1 MPSPSPDPHSLHRL
15 FQGPRASARVEATR
29 RRLERALEAWWR
41 QGELPSLGLLRDGLL
56 LLEAGHPLDDA
67 TRGLLLRAALF
78 HGRGMRTALGH
89 QADGE
94 RIALI
99 LRDMLLDAH
108 RPLPPAQV
116 RELREQDPRAERWQ
130 APLVC
135 LLREAAQEP
144 LEPRRTLAEA
154 ALLYLE
160 GEGTG
165 DLPLHWVPLA
175 QTHPVSSTGTR
186 PPRGSPPRPR
196 RPRPGHGPRLLAAA
210 FFLGSIGL
218 ALLAGL
224 LFVQAARSWAEA
236 PLGMVSLP
244 RGIYRVGDPAG
255 GERRI
260 RLGAFEIDRTEVT
273 VGAYRRC
280 VQAGVCPFPGRT
292 TSLTR
297 PDYFLNPAFDGHPMV
312 NVTWDQA
319 ELFCAWAG
327 KRLPLEEEWEVAGGA
342 AWALGKRYRYP
353 WGDRWDPSRANSR
366 EYPAGDT
373 LPVASFS
380 PAGDSPAGAAD
391 MAGNVAEWTA
401 PAGDPTGDPRTS
413 FVVKGGSFLDGP
425 EALAVSARRQ
435 VPRDSVEPWLGFR
448 CARTL
453 AR

>member
-1 MPSPSPDPHSLHRL
+1 MSTASTDPNGLHRL
-15 FQGPRASARVEATR
+15 FQGPRGAARVEATR
-29 RRLERALEAWWR
+29 RRLERALETWWR
-41 QGELPSLGLLRDGLL
+41 QGEFPSLGLLRDGLL

-67 TRGLLLRAALF
+67 TRSLLLRAALF
-78 HGRGMRTALGH
+78 HGRGMLTALRH

-116 RELREQDPRAERWQ
+116 RELWDRDPQAERWRD
-130 APLVC
+130 PLVR
-135 LLREAAQEP
+135 LLREAAREP
-144 LEPRRTLAEA
+144 LEPRRTLAAA

-160 GEGTG
+160 EEGPA
-165 DLPLHWVPLA
+165 DLPRGWVPPA
-175 QTHPVSSTGTR
+175 HTRRASSTRTPSPGGR
-186 PPRGSPPRPR
+186 PSRPR
-196 RPRPGHGPRLLAAA
+196 RGHGPRLLAAA
-210 FFLGSIGL
+210 FFLASIGL
-218 ALLAGL
+218 VLLAGI

-236 PLGMVSLP
+236 PLGMVP
-244 RGIYRVGDPAG
+244 VPQGVYRVGDPAD

-280 VQAGVCPFPGRT
+280 VQAGVCPFPERT

-297 PDYFLNPAFDGHPMV
+297 PDYFLNPAFDGYPMV

-319 ELFCAWAG
+319 DLFCAWAG

-342 AWALGKRYRYP
+342 AWTLDKRYRYP

-401 PAGDPTGDPRTS
+401 TPGDPTGDPPPT

-425 EALAVSARRQ
+425 DALTVTARRL
-435 VPRDSVEPWLGFR
+435 VPRSSVEPWLGFR

-453 AR
+453 GE